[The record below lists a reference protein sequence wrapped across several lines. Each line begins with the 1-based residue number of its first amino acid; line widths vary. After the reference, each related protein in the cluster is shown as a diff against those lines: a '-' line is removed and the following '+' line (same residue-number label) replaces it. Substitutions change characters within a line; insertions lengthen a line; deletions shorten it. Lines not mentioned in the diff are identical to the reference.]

1 MVIDIP
7 TAVAAISTVEAALVS
22 LALWHKIVRERECA
36 DLVRLDGW
44 LAAVP
49 EAPSTLAAI
58 AERDDPL
65 RPRGYIG
72 QHTAQAVIRRRA
84 LEEPTQAFERIIA
97 HSWSADELQTD
108 AADWRCTSCQT
119 GRDGERTH
127 QSCAGCSCPC
137 SLTLTEAAT
146 T

>member
-1 MVIDIP
+1 MALDIS

-49 EAPSTLAAI
+49 EAPSTLSAI
-58 AERDDPL
+58 ADRDDPL

-84 LEEPTQAFERIIA
+84 LEEPTHAFDLIIA
-97 HSWSADELQTD
+97 HSWS
-108 AADWRCTSCQT
+108 ADWRCTSCQT

-137 SLTLTEAAT
+137 SLTPAETAT